1 MRRARC
7 SRRMA
12 GGGGNTRGVFSA
24 GWMKSG
30 PSVFLKGVGQCDKGR
45 IEVSKKMYEEIGVK
59 VFDA

>member
-12 GGGGNTRGVFSA
+12 GGGGNTRGVFSG

-30 PSVFLKGVGQCDKGR
+30 PGVFMSKGVGQCDKGR
-45 IEVSKKMYEEIGVK
+45 MEVLKNMYEEIEVN
-59 VFDA
+59 